1 MSNAP
6 ARPRRSLSR
15 RVLWFTLVVMLITEA
30 LVFLPAIV
38 AERQE
43 WLARRIAAAEI
54 AVLGVPQAPAGYPAA
69 LADRTTRLEL
79 LRLSGA
85 LSIRLQDQTRAMA
98 QLAEN
103 GMVQADVV
111 QDLREE
117 TPTLAML
124 RTLELLGSQVLG
136 SAPPRRLLVMMESTK
151 RRGAMLSVV
160 LDEADLA
167 RQVRAVAGRVALQ
180 ALAIAGITG
189 ALVYAALVLLLVRPM
204 QRLTGSIVAFRADPE
219 RTPPIEPPP
228 SGPSDE
234 IAVAAEELSAMQHEL
249 RAALWRNARLAAIG
263 TAVAKVGHDLRG
275 ILSPALLA
283 AERLQASPEPAVRR
297 SGDTIA
303 HAVERATEL
312 VKRTLDFAREG
323 PAAPRR
329 EVFLLSPVILEAA
342 EQARALR
349 PSIQITNDTPP
360 ITRLLA
366 DRLHVLRVLANLLR
380 NAAEAGA
387 NTLRITTES
396 APDGLSI
403 TVADDGPGLPQA
415 VQTHLFRP
423 FVAGGRVGGSGL
435 GMAIARDLVR
445 AHGGELTLVSTGKTG
460 TTFRLVLPH
469 PVEFQ
474 G

>member
-1 MSNAP
+1 MSDTP
-6 ARPRRSLSR
+6 QRPRRSLSR
-15 RVLWFTLVVMLITEA
+15 RVLWFTLAVMLATEA

-43 WLARRIAAAEI
+43 WLARRIGAAEI
-54 AVLGVPQAPAGYPAA
+54 AVLALPQQPAGYPAA

-79 LRLSGA
+79 LRLAGA

-98 QLAEN
+98 QLADN

-117 TPTLAML
+117 TPGLAMS
-124 RTLELLGSQVLG
+124 RTLEILTGG
-136 SAPPRRLLVMMESTK
+136 PPRRLLVMMESIK
-151 RRGAMLSVV
+151 RPGALLSVV
-160 LDEADLA
+160 LEEADLA
-167 RQVRAVAGRVALQ
+167 AQLRSVAGRVALQ

-189 ALVYAALVLLLVRPM
+189 ALVYGALVLLLVRPM
-204 QRLTGSIVAFRADPE
+204 RRLTGSIVAFRADPE

-228 SGPSDE
+228 SGSADE

-283 AERLQASPEPAVRR
+283 AERLQANAEPAVRR
-297 SGDTIA
+297 SGDIISET
-303 HAVERATEL
+303 VERATEL
-312 VKRTLDFAREG
+312 VKRTLEFAREG
-323 PAAPRR
+323 PAAPKR
-329 EVFLLSPVILEAA
+329 ETFALAAVVEEAA
-342 EQARALR
+342 DQARALR
-349 PSIQITNDTPP
+349 PAVQITNETPAA
-360 ITRLLA
+360 TRLVA

-387 NTLRITTES
+387 KSIRVTTE
-396 APDGLSI
+396 AAADGLAI
-403 TVADDGPGLPQA
+403 TIADDGPGLPAA
-415 VQTHLFRP
+415 VQKNLFRP
-423 FVAGGRVGGSGL
+423 FVAGGRTGGSGL

-445 AHGGELTLVSTGKTG
+445 AHGGELTLVETGRTG
-460 TTFRLVLPH
+460 TVFRIVLPH
-469 PVEFQ
+469 PIEFQ